1 MLVWIQGGGLTQ
13 DAGRDYDPTK
23 QAAAGVVVATVNYRL
38 GALGFLAHPALA
50 ARPAAQ
56 QATTDSWTNRPPCA
70 GYKPTSA
77 SSVATPATSRSRASP
92 PVVFALTSSITMWPG
107 RADAALAFIRV

>member
-38 GALGFLAHPALA
+38 GASASSPTRHWQRG
-50 ARPAAQ
+50 RAAQ
-56 QATTDSWTNRPPCA
+56 QATTDSWTNRPRCA